1 MKSARVKSEVKMIKI
16 TKKLIRE
23 IIKLDNLTDK
33 DYKCLWIFIG
43 SYFYVRD
50 NDINKLVN
58 EALKKYNQ
66 KEVIQ

>member
-1 MKSARVKSEVKMIKI
+1 MIKI
-16 TKKLIRE
+16 TKKLIKE

-33 DYKCLWIFIG
+33 DYKCLWVFIS

-50 NDINKLVN
+50 NDTNKLVN

-66 KEVIQ
+66 KEVIND